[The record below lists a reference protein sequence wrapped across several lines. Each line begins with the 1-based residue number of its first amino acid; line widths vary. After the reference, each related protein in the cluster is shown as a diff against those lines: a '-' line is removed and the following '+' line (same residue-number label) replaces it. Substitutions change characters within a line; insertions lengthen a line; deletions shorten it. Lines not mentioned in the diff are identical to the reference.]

1 MRSSAHR
8 VVLATCLAPAA
19 AAAGAAGPATAH
31 EQLAH
36 PVAAA
41 CTAAALTT
49 VLFVV
54 AWCCIGSG
62 GVPVGA
68 YAPQPPPPPA
78 DPHAAHT
85 STTATPDAAAP
96 HFPGLRNPG
105 VLCFFNSVVQSLAS
119 IAPLAAYLDQAAEMA
134 RRWDT
139 PAPVTHALR
148 ALIIELNTPL
158 ARRRAL
164 APRALLGALGNVSQS
179 SGLRTLIAA
188 HQQQDAHELAVL
200 LLGALDA
207 ELAAIQARRADALR
221 TIGLESLTGPSA
233 LRGGRPSTALGGA
246 DRAAPMCRGTI
257 AQRTA
262 CAQCGYSEA
271 VRHFSF
277 DDLSLTVP
285 LALECT
291 LDTCLAEWA
300 QLEQIEWVCHR
311 CSLAATQQRIHAQ
324 AAAAAAAAGAAPR
337 RRRERE
343 HLLHMER
350 RVADVLARGLHE
362 DELDA
367 SGLLHDVPL
376 ERALSP
382 LSSKQVLIARPPP
395 VLVIHLNRSLYAYGA
410 AKNNARVRFP
420 EWLDIAPY
428 TTGALRMDARRP
440 MSAPPAPSAQTLFRL
455 VAVVTH
461 YGSHSA
467 GHYVSFR
474 RRAGDV
480 WTRVSDENVDACSL
494 AHALAQN
501 PFLLFY
507 ERADQAPALCGA
519 SDAARVALGAQPHSA
534 AARIAHRWHVTS

>member
-1 MRSSAHR
+1 MRRSSVHR
-8 VVLATCLAPAA
+8 VVLATCIARAA
-19 AAAGAAGPATAH
+19 AH

-41 CTAAALTT
+41 CTAAALST
-49 VLFVV
+49 VLLLL
-54 AWCCIGSG
+54 AWCYMGR
-62 GVPVGA
+62 GA
-68 YAPQPPPPPA
+68 LPLAPAAPQPPA
-78 DPHAAHT
+78 DAHAAHK
-85 STTATPDAAAP
+85 STAAAPDAATP
-96 HFPGLRNPG
+96 HYPGLRNPG

-119 IAPLAAYLDQAAEMA
+119 IESLAAYLDQAAEMA

-148 ALIIELNTPL
+148 ALIIQLNTPL

-164 APRALLGALGNVSQS
+164 SPRALLDALGNVSQS
-179 SGLRTLIAA
+179 SGLRTLVAA
-188 HQQQDAHELAVL
+188 HQQRDAHELAVL

-207 ELAAIQARRADALR
+207 ELAAIQANRADALR
-221 TIGLESLTGPSA
+221 TIGLETLIGPSA
-233 LRGGRPSTALGGA
+233 MRGGRPSTALGGS
-246 DRAAPMCRGTI
+246 DGAAPMFRGTI

-271 VRHFSF
+271 VRLFSF

-291 LDTCLAEWA
+291 LEACLAEWA

-311 CSLAATQQRIHAQ
+311 CSLTATQWRVRAE
-324 AAAAAAAAGAAPR
+324 AAAAAAAPR
-337 RRRERE
+337 RRRER
-343 HLLHMER
+343 LLHMER
-350 RVADVLARGLHE
+350 RVTDALVRGLHE
-362 DELDA
+362 DELEA

-395 VLVIHLNRSLYAYGA
+395 VLVIHLSRSMYSFGA

-428 TTGALRMDARRP
+428 TTGALRMDARRS
-440 MSAPPAPSAQTLFRL
+440 MSAPAATSAQTFFRL

-474 RRAGDV
+474 RRADDV
-480 WTRVSDENVDACSL
+480 WNRISDENVEECSL
-494 AHALAQN
+494 AYTLAQN

-507 ERADQAPALCGA
+507 ERIDQAPALHGA
-519 SDAARVALGAQPHSA
+519 SDAARVALGAQPHHAS
-534 AARIAHRWHVTS
+534 ARIAHRWHVTS